1 MQLDQAKLQQEAQA
15 SQQRLQMEQQRD
27 TQAMQLKA
35 QTDQMKMQQEAQM
48 AEQQQAHEQFME
60 QSKQQFEQWKSEFE
74 TAAKVTIAQISA
86 KTQMDA
92 ALMAAES
99 AANTATSQELSD
111 DVGVEPSEPDH
122 LGKLADMHGQT
133 LQAIQGMAEAIS
145 KPKTIIR
152 GPDGRV
158 SGVE

>member
-1 MQLDQAKLQQEAQA
+1 M
-15 SQQRLQMEQQRD
+15 RLQMEQQRD
-27 TQAMQLKA
+27 EHAMQLKA
-35 QTDQMKMQQEAQM
+35 QTDQLKMQQELQISQ
-48 AEQQQAHEQFME
+48 QQQAHEQFME
-60 QSKQQFEQWKSEFE
+60 QSRQQFEQWKIEFE

-99 AANTATSQELSD
+99 AASNEVTEDLGGEAETA
-111 DVGVEPSEPDH
+111 EPDH

-133 LQAIQGMAEAIS
+133 LQAIQGMAEALT

-158 SGVE
+158 SGVQ